1 MAGEPKSSLCS
12 FLLVAVILLLSSPSL
27 RSVAA
32 TDVVVGGLR
41 GGGYYYADNGPYE
54 VLPVEQHS
62 IRMNATLT
70 ECAPGFADFCNV
82 HVDIYRPLT
91 LESGHTNGQD
101 KANLGSDV
109 FPLAIFSTAFMIDTD
124 SYTSYAMRL
133 ASWGY
138 IVAVWAPDRELR
150 GFHCTFRSRGLIAA
164 GLIDW
169 VLETV
174 EPDSYTNA
182 QVFMMGH
189 SDGAKSAML
198 AAEYDSRVV
207 GVLGLDPIDCPPPAQ
222 SEGYDYPSAIK
233 LMNTSSALTA
243 WIGSEYGSMRQL
255 RGRGGGGVE
264 VRVMIRRSGTMQ
276 FCDHGNPTDI
286 VCVNGDVTRETV
298 WSVAHTVMV
307 AWAECTVRRVNIVD
321 KYLGQW
327 SEEMIA
333 TKVITAE
340 SRVEQIKSH
349 ILMN

>member
-255 RGRGGGGVE
+255 VVFPPCAPSSCNYEKFYEASDARLGWK
-264 VRVMIRRSGTMQ
+264 VM
-276 FCDHGNPTDI
+276 PLL
-286 VCVNGDVTRETV
+286 TRETV